1 MFYKLLVKSCTML
14 LLVMTFRKL
23 LERVL
28 KLAIIIIR
36 EAKYLIIMGQLVVII
51 LRKFVNLFKNVRSL
65 RKCEVKPSE
74 FVWMSYSVI
83 CVCVFCL
90 GS

>member
-51 LRKFVNLFKNVRSL
+51 LRKLVNLFKNVRSL

-74 FVWMSYSVI
+74 FVWISYSVI
-83 CVCVFCL
+83 CVCVC
-90 GS
+90 SV

>member
-14 LLVMTFRKL
+14 LLVM

-36 EAKYLIIMGQLVVII
+36 EVKYLIIMGQLVVII
-51 LRKFVNLFKNVRSL
+51 LRKLVNLFKNVRSL

>member
-1 MFYKLLVKSCTML
+1 ML

-36 EAKYLIIMGQLVVII
+36 EAKYYHGTVGGNNLEKVC
-51 LRKFVNLFKNVRSL
+51 KFV
-65 RKCEVKPSE
+65 
-74 FVWMSYSVI
+74 
-83 CVCVFCL
+83 
-90 GS
+90 